1 MSLEHESGNGGE
13 PPVIRE
19 RISTRVIEALINN
32 YTDPQQAILELVDN
46 AVDDRIKEL
55 GAPQLIVRIR
65 VYKDEISVAN
75 EGGKGLGLRGLN
87 DFFDWGESEK
97 VDSIGSFGVGGKAAM
112 GFLGRSMEVVCSARD
127 SEVEYRV
134 VDENWETRPG
144 GELKEFP
151 PRKSK
156 ASKTEGYFRVRV
168 TNLKREVNSRT
179 LAIKLGDIY
188 RPLLIDGSVKIGVN
202 GVAVKPLDIKYKEDD
217 PKLKPTQDRLQTRL
231 GDYILLKAG
240 ILEEGQNIKPGI
252 RCYYNGRLVEDEQ
265 FFGLPTPVQMPQMS
279 RLIGEAHL
287 DFAKVTSNKAKFIK
301 SHPTWETAS
310 RRIRTQLERDWKDKI
325 AALRLEQRS
334 QVDRHDQEIA
344 QRAKRLIEDVF
355 ATTLL
360 VTKNDLAGES
370 GGRLPPT
377 PARGTI
383 RFRGEGG
390 GSGDASAREGRT
402 APKLEA
408 TVAEET
414 VKRWGALHKWEVV
427 SMGMIDRRAEIIEE
441 NGRLVLKINSDYPL
455 FQAAKRIGDYAQEM
469 YLAETAAMSICQKKT
484 EGQTIEEYLELFNRA
499 VSECGTRLYRRIP
512 KK

>member
-1 MSLEHESGNGGE
+1 MSTEQGSGNGEE

-55 GAPQLIVRIR
+55 GAPQLIVRVR

-75 EGGKGLGLRGLN
+75 EGGMGLGLTGLH
-87 DFFDWGESEK
+87 DFFAWGESEK
-97 VDSIGSFGVGGKAAM
+97 VDSIGSFGIGGKAAM
-112 GFLGRSMEVVCSARD
+112 GFLGRSMEVVCSAKD

-134 VDENWETRPG
+134 VDENWESRPG

-151 PRKSK
+151 ERKSK
-156 ASKTEGYFRVRV
+156 AIKIEGYFRVRV
-168 TNLKREVNSRT
+168 TNLKREVNPRT
-179 LAIKLGDIY
+179 LSSKLGDIY

-202 GVAVKPLDIKYKEDD
+202 GVAVKPLDIKYREDD
-217 PKLKPTQDRLQTRL
+217 LSLQPTQYRLQTRL
-231 GDYILLKAG
+231 GDHILLKVG
-240 ILEEGQNIKPGI
+240 ILEEGQSVKPGI

-279 RLIGEAHL
+279 RFTGEAHL
-287 DFAKVTSNKAKFIK
+287 DFAKVTSNKTKFIK
-301 SHPTWETAS
+301 SHPTWDTAS
-310 RRIRTQLERDWKDKI
+310 RRIHDQLERDWRDKI
-325 AALRLEQRS
+325 AGLRMEQKS
-334 QVDRHDQEIA
+334 PVDKRDQELA

-355 ATTLL
+355 ATTML

-370 GGRLPPT
+370 GGRLPPN

-383 RFRGEGG
+383 KFRSEA
-390 GSGDASAREGRT
+390 GSGSTTREGKT
-402 APKLEA
+402 APRLEA

-414 VKRWGALHKWEVV
+414 VKRWGALHKWEVI
-427 SMGMIDRRAEIIEE
+427 SMGIIDRRGEIIEE
-441 NGRLVLKINSDYPL
+441 NGKLILKINSDYPL

-469 YLAETAAMSICQKKT
+469 YLAETAAMIIIQKKT
-484 EGQTIEEYLELFNRA
+484 EGQTIEEYLDLFNRA
-499 VSECGTRLYRRIP
+499 VSELGARLYRRIP
-512 KK
+512 RKQ